1 MVALNPRVSKFRI
14 GDLALDSALE
24 LERARI
30 SGQFTAGPLEALANA
45 LQQTSFDPPPGSMV
59 SSMRPGYF
67 EPFDRVQRSHSPS
80 AQHGTEDIRALVD
93 WAIAELKRVA
103 QLNGIDGQAG
113 ELVNF
118 CVQLHQEFVGRP
130 AAEARFGRTQRSIPS
145 SAGLS

>member
-30 SGQFTAGPLEALANA
+30 GGTFTAYPLEALAEA
-45 LQQTSFDPPPGSMV
+45 LQQTSLDPLPGTMV

-67 EPFDRVQRSHSPS
+67 EPFDRVQRTRAPS
-80 AQHGTEDIRALVD
+80 AERSSDDIRNLVD
-93 WAIAELKRVA
+93 WAVAELKRVA
-103 QLNGIDGQAG
+103 QTSGLDDQAG

-118 CVQLHQEFVGRP
+118 CIQLHQEFVGRP
-130 AAEARFGRTQRSIPS
+130 AAEARFGRAQRSIPS
-145 SAGLS
+145 SAGIR

>member
-14 GDLALDSALE
+14 GDLALDSARE

-30 SGQFTAGPLEALANA
+30 NGTFTADPLEALAEA
-45 LQQTSFDPPPGSMV
+45 LQQTSCDPPPGAML

-67 EPFDRVQRSHSPS
+67 EPFDRVQRTRAPS
-80 AQHGTEDIRALVD
+80 AERKTDDIRGLID
-93 WAIAELKRVA
+93 WAITELKRVA
-103 QLNGIDGQAG
+103 QSGGLDDQAG

-130 AAEARFGRTQRSIPS
+130 AAEARFGRAQRSIPS
-145 SAGLS
+145 SAGIR